1 MPKKCLIV
9 LFYPHSS
16 LILLAD
22 RIMAFKLLRPKVGF
36 WQQGPRKYASEQTK
50 QNSLGYCVNLV
61 KTRDYENYLASLL
74 LPAGLHQPAFAIRA
88 FNAEVASVKDSV
100 SDRTIGLMR
109 MQFWKN
115 TIEDICQS
123 SKAPPAHPVAQE
135 LDRAYKKFQFSKDL
149 LLNLIS
155 SRERFL
161 SNNPFQSLDE
171 VDSYARDAFSSI
183 NFILLTCLNAEN
195 SPTSQTGHARHA
207 LNQLGMAQ
215 GVITLLRAVPYNA
228 QQRQVLLPTDLM
240 MSQGVS
246 VESVVRKGDSEGLR
260 LVIEAT
266 AARAQEHLDNTRF
279 RMKFLSKEEKLLLLP
294 AVGID
299 AYLAA
304 LHKADCN
311 VFDSKLTVKNSWLP
325 IQLYWHKFKGSY

>member
-1 MPKKCLIV
+1 
-9 LFYPHSS
+9 
-16 LILLAD
+16 
-22 RIMAFKLLRPKVGF
+22 MAFKFLRPQVGL
-36 WQQGPRKYASEQTK
+36 WHQGRRMYASDRPK
-50 QNSLGYCVNLV
+50 QSSMSYCVNLV

-74 LPAGLHQPAFAIRA
+74 LPSVLHQPAFAIRA

-109 MQFWKN
+109 MQFWKD
-115 TIEDICQS
+115 TLEEICEG
-123 SKAPPAHPVAQE
+123 SKSPPAHPVAQE
-135 LDRAYKKFQFSKDL
+135 LHRAFAKHHFSKDL

-183 NFILLTCLNAEN
+183 NFVLLTCLNSDK
-195 SPTSQTGHARHA
+195 SPSSQTGHARHA

-215 GVITLLRAVPYNA
+215 GVSTLLRAVPYHA
-228 QQRQVLLPTDLM
+228 QLRQVLLPTDLM
-240 MSQGVS
+240 MNQGVS

-266 AARAQEHLDNTRF
+266 AARAQEHLDNSRF
-279 RMKFLSKEEKLLLLP
+279 RMKYLSKDEKCLLLP
-294 AVGID
+294 AVATD

-304 LHKADCN
+304 LHKAECN
-311 VFDSKLTVKNSWLP
+311 VFHDKLKVKNSWLP
-325 IQLYWHKFKGSY
+325 IQLYWHRFKGSY